1 MYPKSITTNLCCH
14 PMFTPFQYSVS
25 YNDVCYIEIGLRH
38 GDFIFV
44 RVLSNNTQILSC
56 ICNLSLHPSNV
67 NAILGVGLNGKG
79 ENSFVQICYV
89 ISK

>member
-14 PMFTPFQYSVS
+14 PMFTPFST
-25 YNDVCYIEIGLRH
+25 VCLIMVYATEIELRL

-44 RVLSNNTQILSC
+44 RFLSNNTQILSC